1 MELDLT
7 KDFLGVTEFR
17 SVVRETIERVEKT
30 KRPLILTKGGKPS
43 AVLLDVES
51 YQDFYEAFKQSEN
64 LKLRESVNRAENNIL
79 SGKTH
84 SHTDAMEE
92 FKRRKKKKQN
102 GAKKEA

>member
-30 KRPLILTKGGKPS
+30 KRPLVLTKGGKPS
-43 AVLLDVES
+43 AVILDVES

-64 LKLRESVNRAENNIL
+64 LNLRESINRAENDIL
-79 SGKTH
+79 SGKTRT
-84 SHTDAMEE
+84 HTDAMEE
-92 FKRRKKKKQN
+92 FKQRKTKRQN
-102 GAKKEA
+102 GTKKEA